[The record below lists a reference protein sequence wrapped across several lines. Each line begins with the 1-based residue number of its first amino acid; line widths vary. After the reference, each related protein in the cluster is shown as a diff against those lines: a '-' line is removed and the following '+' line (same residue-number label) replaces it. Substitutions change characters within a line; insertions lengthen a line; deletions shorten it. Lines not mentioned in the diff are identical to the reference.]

1 MTFASDTAHAE
12 VGRERSAS
20 RPPTP
25 RYGLLLLPGIALLL
39 AFFVS
44 PMAVMLGYSF
54 REFDGP
60 ALVGPVNYVIDNY
73 VSFFT
78 SIYHWEV
85 LGRTLLVSAL
95 VATIT
100 VVIGYPIAY
109 TLARSKSRWKTI
121 LIIIAV
127 LPLITNLVVRNYGW
141 MVIFSK
147 DGLLN
152 AALTGVGLPPFTLM
166 FTTTGV
172 IVALVQVLAPFA
184 IFPLYG
190 AIQQIN
196 PQLEES
202 VRGMGGSSWHV
213 LKDVI
218 LPLSWAGLL
227 AGWLL
232 TFVQSV
238 AAFATPMLIG
248 GGGRAGQH
256 LATVVYTD
264 ATMTLNWPFAAATS
278 FILTA
283 IVLALIAM
291 QGWMTRVPR

>member
-1 MTFASDTAHAE
+1 MTFASDAATAEASQ
-12 VGRERSAS
+12 GRPADRVPS
-20 RPPTP
+20 TP
-25 RYGLLLLPGIALLL
+25 YGLLLLPAIALLL
-39 AFFVS
+39 AFFVA

-54 REFDGP
+54 RRFDGP
-60 ALVGPVNYVIDNY
+60 AQVGPINYVIDNY
-73 VSFFT
+73 VNFFT
-78 SIYHWEV
+78 SAYHWEV
-85 LGRTLLVSAL
+85 LGRTLLVSVL
-95 VATIT
+95 VATAA
-100 VVIGYPIAY
+100 VIIGFPIAY
-109 TLARSKSRWKTI
+109 TLARSRSRWKTI
-121 LIIIAV
+121 LIVIAI

-141 MVIFSK
+141 MVILSE
-147 DGLLN
+147 GGVLN
-152 AALTGVGLPPFTLM
+152 AVLTGLGLPPLTLM

-172 IVALVQVLAPFA
+172 VIALVQVLAPFA

-218 LPLSWAGLL
+218 FPLSWAGLL

-256 LATVVYTD
+256 LATVVFTD

-278 FILTA
+278 FILTT
-283 IVLALIAM
+283 IVLALIAL
-291 QGWMTRVPR
+291 QGWMTRAPR